1 MSSESPAIPALQ
13 DTTDQQGSQ
22 LFELFAT
29 CSRGFESILAHE
41 LKVLGVEK
49 PRPLVSGVSFTA
61 TLETAYRAC
70 LWLRTASRVLLILDR
85 VAAADSD
92 TLYENIKAI
101 KWEDHIGENA
111 TFSIDAQGTN
121 AKLNNSQFVALRVK
135 DAIVDRLREK
145 TGKRPD
151 VERDNPDVIINI
163 NLREDR
169 ARVAIDLVGEP
180 LHRRGYRVQSS
191 AIEAPLRETI
201 AAAMLIAGGVSV
213 KPLLGK
219 ENRRTASSMAN
230 PTIELIVDPLCGSGT
245 IAIEAAMLATDR
257 APGLIR
263 DYWGFTGW
271 LGHDEDL
278 WLQLLDEADDRAERG
293 LERVLMATSPL
304 VIASDIDYQAIKVA
318 RSSAKKAGVEA
329 AIQFIVNDII
339 DLRLSDEQRDRQAL
353 MVTNPPYGQR
363 LSTSTQLPAL
373 YAAISAFIQEHE
385 ASIEAVIITPDDQIE
400 GYLNG
405 SLGSAPSFRIAT
417 MNGPIQTTIRV
428 WQPERLRND
437 KAQTGAKQKPS
448 SSNNGGAPSQVDSP
462 KTTEGLTRQPDS
474 SAFGNRL
481 RRISRH
487 RGKWAEHSGV
497 TNYRIY
503 DADLPDFNLAIDIYE
518 GSTASTESGI
528 RWLHVSEYSA
538 PTTIDPNLARARL
551 SEALRIAATTLDISP
566 NNIFLKR
573 RERAR
578 GGSQYSQQE
587 QSNASMHVIEE
598 GGLSFGIDLSS
609 RLDTGIFLDHRI
621 TRSMLRDMADK
632 QDCLNLFAYTGTASV
647 YMAAG
652 NAKSVTS
659 VDLSNTY
666 LSWAKSNMELNG
678 FSLKQNKNGDKT
690 SPLLLFE
697 QADVLRWVTAK
708 RAALNNKPA
717 EARNDSS
724 TAVNTGPKR
733 YGLIFVDVPTFS
745 NSSRMGERNWDV
757 QRDHVE
763 LLISISRL
771 LTKNGKAIFSTNLR
785 NFKPDEEALA
795 KAKVKLKDISAS
807 TIPPDFSRNRKVHHC
822 YLVTRE
828 A

>member
-1 MSSESPAIPALQ
+1 MSSDSPARPALQ
-13 DTTDQQGSQ
+13 NTTDQPASQ

-29 CSRGFESILAHE
+29 CSRGFESILALE
-41 LKVLGVEK
+41 LKVLGVDK
-49 PRPLVSGVSFTA
+49 PRPLVSGVSFFA
-61 TLETAYRAC
+61 SLETAYRAC

-92 TLYENIKAI
+92 MLYQSIKAM
-101 KWEDHIGENA
+101 KWEDHIGKDA
-111 TFSIDAQGTN
+111 TFSINAQGTN
-121 AKLNNSQFVALRVK
+121 EKLNNSQFVALRVK
-135 DAIVDRLREK
+135 DAIVDRLREQ

-151 VERDNPDVIINI
+151 VERDNPDVIVNI

-219 ENRRTASSMAN
+219 DNRRSASSMAN

-245 IAIEAAMLATDR
+245 IAIEAAMLVTDR

-271 LGHDEDL
+271 LGHDENL
-278 WLQLLDEADDRAERG
+278 WMRLLDEADERAERG
-293 LERVLMATSPL
+293 LERVLAATSPII
-304 VIASDIDYQAIKVA
+304 VANDIDYQAIKVA
-318 RSSAKKAGVEA
+318 KSSAKKAGVDT
-329 AIQFIVNDII
+329 AIQYIVNDII
-339 DLRLSDEQRDRQAL
+339 DLKLSDEQKDRQAL
-353 MVTNPPYGQR
+353 LVTNPPYGQR

-385 ASIEAVIITPDDQIE
+385 ASVEAVIISPDDQIE

-405 SLGSAPSFRIAT
+405 SLGSVPSFRITT
-417 MNGPIQTTIRV
+417 MNGPIQTAIRV

-437 KAQTGAKQKPS
+437 KPQTRARQKANAV
-448 SSNNGGAPSQVDSP
+448 NNGGASSQANGT
-462 KTTEGLTRQPDS
+462 KAIGGLTKQPDS

-497 TNYRIY
+497 SNYRVY

-518 GSTASTESGI
+518 GSLASKEAGI
-528 RWLHVSEYSA
+528 RWLHVAEYSA
-538 PTTIDPNLARARL
+538 PTTVDPDLARARL

-573 RERAR
+573 REHAR

-587 QSNASMHVIEE
+587 QNNASMHVIEE

-621 TRSMLRDMADK
+621 TRSMLRNMAEK

-647 YMAAG
+647 YMADG

-690 SPLLLFE
+690 SPLLFFE
-697 QADVLRWVTAK
+697 QADVLRCVTDK
-708 RAALNNKPA
+708 RAALNSRAA
-717 EARNDSS
+717 EDRASHS
-724 TAVNTGPKR
+724 KATEAVPKR

-745 NSSRMGERNWDV
+745 NSSRMGERSWDV

-763 LLISISRL
+763 LLITISRL
-771 LTKNGKAIFSTNLR
+771 LTKGGKAIFSTNLR

-828 A
+828 T